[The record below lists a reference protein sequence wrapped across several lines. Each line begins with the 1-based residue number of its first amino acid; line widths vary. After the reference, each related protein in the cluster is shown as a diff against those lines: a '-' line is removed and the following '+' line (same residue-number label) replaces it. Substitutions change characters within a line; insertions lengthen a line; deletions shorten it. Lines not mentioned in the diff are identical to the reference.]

1 MTGKIEETGSS
12 SASSGTRNEPI
23 EHVRRKPGANGT
35 PVTLADG
42 RLWMLANP
50 TYQARPEGL
59 TQPRV
64 DQSLDQIFECSILNK
79 KMPVSVILEAARQLL
94 KANYD
99 LSEAEVSELLSVSP
113 GAETRTFTDVVLS
126 ALFGADRSEKTYTSW
141 VRASLIANG
150 LAHTEIPAQ
159 DVANVVAILAATNRT
174 IPLSAF
180 ADACLTA
187 DTKARLESLI

>member
-1 MTGKIEETGSS
+1 MTGKIEETGCS
-12 SASSGTRNEPI
+12 SASSSTRNEPI
-23 EHVRRKPGANGT
+23 EHLRRKPGANGT

-64 DQSLDQIFECSILNK
+64 DQSLDRIFECSILNK
-79 KMPVSVILEAARQLL
+79 KMPVSVILEIARQLL

-99 LSEAEVSELLSVSP
+99 LSEAEISKLLSLVP
-113 GAETRTFTDVVLS
+113 GAETRDFADVVLS
-126 ALFGADRSEKTYTSW
+126 ALFGTDRSEKTYTSW

-150 LAHTEIPAQ
+150 LAHAEIPAQ
-159 DVANVVAILAATNRT
+159 DLANVVAILAATNRT
-174 IPLSAF
+174 IPLAAF
-180 ADACLTA
+180 ADACLVA
-187 DTKARLESLI
+187 DTRTRLEGLI